1 MFALVDCN
9 NFYASCERVFNP
21 SLNGKP
27 VVVLS
32 NNDGCVI
39 ARSNEAKALE
49 IPMGAPAFK
58 FQSLFDK
65 YNVHVFSSNYA
76 LYGDMSSRVMN
87 ILSDYTPDIEVYSID
102 ESFLKLKGFDHFD
115 LNQYGLQIRYRVIKA
130 TGIPISIGIAPTKSL
145 AKVANKIAKKFTSQ
159 TGGVYVM
166 DSEVKRM
173 KGLKWTKIDDVWGI
187 GRRYAERLK
196 KINIHN
202 AWQFTQLPNQYV
214 QSKMSIVG
222 LRLKRDLA
230 GENILDL
237 EETQIKKNIAVT
249 RAFETMYS
257 DYDELRERVST
268 YAVRAAAKLRKQDSC
283 CNLIQLFLLT
293 NPFREDLKQ
302 YRAGIT
308 LHCPYP
314 TNSSIDLIKL
324 AETGLQKIYKEG
336 YQYKK
341 AGIIVMGLISQNHRQ
356 LTLFE
361 SPNAKHAILM
371 KTIDRLNRQLA
382 DKVKFGSQDLGRTW
396 KMRQDKLSKRYTSN
410 IHELINICC
419 R

>member
-27 VVVLS
+27 LVVLS

-58 FQSLFDK
+58 FQPLFDK
-65 YNVHVFSSNYA
+65 HKVHVFSSNYA

-87 ILSDYTPDIEVYSID
+87 ILAEYTPEIEVYSID
-102 ESFLKLKGFDHFD
+102 ESFLKFRGFEHFN
-115 LNQYGLQIRYRVIKA
+115 LQEYGQEIRYRVLKA
-130 TGIPISIGIAPTKSL
+130 TGIPISIGIATTKSL
-145 AKVANKIAKKFTSQ
+145 AKVANKIAKKFTPQ

-166 DSEVKRM
+166 DSEEKKM

-196 KINIHN
+196 KIKVFN
-202 AWQFTQLPNQYV
+202 AWQFTQLSNQYV
-214 QSKMSIVG
+214 LSEMTIVG
-222 LRLKRDLA
+222 LRLKRDLT
-230 GENILDL
+230 GENILDI
-237 EETQIKKNIAVT
+237 EESQIKKNIAVT
-249 RAFETMYS
+249 RTFETMYS
-257 DYDELRERVST
+257 DYNELRERVST
-268 YAVRAAAKLRKQDSC
+268 YAIKAASKLRKQDSC

-293 NPFREDLKQ
+293 NHFREDLKQ
-302 YRAGIT
+302 YRSSIT
-308 LHCPYP
+308 LHCAYP
-314 TNSSIDLIKL
+314 TNSSIDLVKL
-324 AETGLQKIYKEG
+324 AEVGLKRIYKKG

-341 AGIIVMGLISQNHRQ
+341 AGIIVMDLIPENERQ

-361 SPNAKHAILM
+361 SPNAKHLSLM
-371 KTIDRLNRQLA
+371 KTIDRLNHQLA
-382 DKVKFGSQDLGRTW
+382 DKVKFGGQDLDRTW
-396 KMRQDKLSKRYTSN
+396 KMRQEKLSKRYTSN
-410 IHELINICC
+410 IKDLINIYCK
-419 R
+419 